1 MVPGPGLV
9 GRELRER
16 VVAVDAVLQE
26 HGLAAAEREHLVAV
40 PAEPDGD
47 PGSRLD
53 QLRRFEAEATPV
65 VSLEQVHDLSA
76 VASDAA
82 AARHAEPLRVLGEEL
97 PELTG
102 VAGGGRREG
111 LRDAFADQ
119 SWIRAVKSRRRSTF
133 WFVPPRRA
141 S

>member
-9 GRELRER
+9 GRELCER

-26 HGLAAAEREHLVAV
+26 HGPAAAEREHLVAV

-47 PGSRLD
+47 PGARLD
-53 QLRRFEAEATPV
+53 QLRRLEANALPV
-65 VSLEQVHDLSA
+65 ALLEEVDHLPP

-97 PELTG
+97 AELADVTA
-102 VAGGGRREG
+102 VERREC
-111 LRDAFADQ
+111 LRDAVNHQ
-119 SWIRAVKSRRRSTF
+119 SWIRAIKSRRRRTF
-133 WFVPPRRA
+133 W
-141 S
+141 